1 MDTWLGDSRTGGC
14 TTHQECFRRR
24 WGASKLGYQRSG
36 SVDLIIIGRKYYQI
50 EEVVVS
56 GESLTPELVY
66 SLLLMSIAGVSAWW
80 SRYIIENV
88 IALRIA
94 VFVGLSTSIFMLIN
108 IPG

>member
-1 MDTWLGDSRTGGC
+1 MDTWLGDSGTGGG

-24 WGASKLGYQRSG
+24 WRASKLRNQRSC
-36 SVDLIIIGRKYYQI
+36 SVDFIIIDTKYYQI

-80 SRYIIENV
+80 SRYIIENIV
-88 IALRIA
+88 ALRIA
-94 VFVGLSTSIFMLIN
+94 VFVGVSSSIFMLIN
-108 IPG
+108 ISG